1 MLPIGKNTIIFKN
14 KKMHTLQGMK
24 ILPLSTQD
32 LVKILESSAN
42 YNELLPKFQQLID
55 NDEM

>member
-1 MLPIGKNTIIFKN
+1 
-14 KKMHTLQGMK
+14 MK
-24 ILPLSTQD
+24 ILSLSTQD